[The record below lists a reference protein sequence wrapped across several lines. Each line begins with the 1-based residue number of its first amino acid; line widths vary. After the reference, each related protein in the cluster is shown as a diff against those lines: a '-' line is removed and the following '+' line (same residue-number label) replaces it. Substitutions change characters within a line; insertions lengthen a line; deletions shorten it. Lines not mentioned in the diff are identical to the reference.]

1 MHRLF
6 IALRPP
12 APIRNLLL
20 GLMEG
25 VRNAR
30 WQDEEQ
36 LHLTLRF
43 IGDVDRHGM
52 DDIVAALGQISFP
65 PVEIALSG
73 MGTFDRRGNIDTLWA
88 GVTPDDGLHAL
99 HRKLDQA
106 LIRIGIAPD
115 RRAFLPHITL
125 ARSGRNSMAGP
136 ELRALIERHG
146 GLSSPPFRIDHF
158 ALFESHLSHEGARYA
173 AVVRYPLT
181 G

>member
-12 APIRNLLL
+12 AVIRNLLL

-43 IGDVDRHGM
+43 IGDVDRHGV
-52 DDIVAALGQISFP
+52 DDIVAALGQIRFA
-65 PVEIALSG
+65 PVEIALNG

-88 GVTPDDGLHAL
+88 GVTPHDALGAL
-99 HRKLDQA
+99 HQKLDQA
-106 LIRIGIAPD
+106 LIRAGIAPD

-125 ARSGRNSMAGP
+125 ARFGRPAIAGP
-136 ELRALIERHG
+136 EFQALIERHG
-146 GLSSPPFRIDHF
+146 GLSSAPFRIDHF
-158 ALFESHLSHEGARYA
+158 ALFESHLSHEGARYTA
-173 AVVRYPLT
+173 IARYPLT